1 MAADDEP
8 TFTAEQV
15 VSAAYQ
21 ALLDRTPDEAGRQ
34 THERRLQRGDSLTDV
49 LCDFVSSP
57 EFGLNHP
64 AILAAHESLPENSIQ
79 LRLSDEQRERVWQH
93 VRDTWSRLG
102 REDPYFSVVTSEKFR
117 LAKMSPEAV
126 EHFYDS
132 GRADIHRLERYLAR
146 NGRDLPRDGICVD
159 YGCGLGRVTLWLAR
173 HCKRVIAVDV
183 SEEHLGIAQ
192 RELAARGVNNVEFRL
207 LRRRDD
213 LVMLKGAD
221 LFHSVIVLQ
230 HNPPPI
236 IADILRH
243 ALNGLNWGG
252 AAFFQVPTYG
262 FNYTWNYD
270 RFMALDLPAG
280 DMEMHVV
287 PQSVVF
293 DLATQAGCV
302 PIEVQPDGCA
312 GMPYWVSNTFL
323 FAKPRAAT
331 QGWPS
336 RFFARR
342 GGAARL
348 LSRLT
353 PAALRSQSA
362 GI

>member
-1 MAADDEP
+1 MAADEEPNFSAEQIVAAAYHALLGRAPDEP
-8 TFTAEQV
+8 GQ
-15 VSAAYQ
+15 Q
-21 ALLDRTPDEAGRQ
+21 A
-34 THERRLQRGDSLTDV
+34 HVYRLHGGDSLADV
-49 LCDFVSSP
+49 LRSFVGSP
-57 EFGLNHP
+57 EFGANHP
-64 AILAAHESLPENSIQ
+64 AILASHDSLPENSIQ
-79 LRLSDEQRERVWQH
+79 LRLSEEQRERIWQH

-102 REDPYFSVVTSEKFR
+102 REDPYFSVVTSEQYR
-117 LAKMSPEAV
+117 LGKMSPELV
-126 EHFYDS
+126 ERFYDS
-132 GRADIHRLERYLAR
+132 GQTDIHRVERYLAR
-146 NGRDLPRDGICVD
+146 NGRELPRDGVCVD

-183 SEEHLGIAQ
+183 SEAHLQIAR

-213 LVMLKGAD
+213 LSMLRGAD

-236 IADILRH
+236 IADILQF
-243 ALNGLNWGG
+243 ALNGLNKGG

-262 FNYTWNYD
+262 FNYGWDYD
-270 RFMALDLPAG
+270 RFMAVDLPAA

-287 PQSVVF
+287 PQSTVF
-293 DLATQAGCV
+293 ELATQAGCV

-323 FAKPRAAT
+323 FVKPAAAAPAR
-331 QGWPS
+331 PS
-336 RFFARR
+336 GVFGRR
-342 GGAARL
+342 GVAARL

-353 PAALRSQSA
+353 PAALRPRSA
-362 GI
+362 NT